1 MYNLLNIID
10 CYDIIIEHIEE
21 PISINAFYKSNK
33 NIYSYLKNSKNYY
46 KKLLILLENIAQ
58 RHYKDR
64 KFYYEKYYMLKS
76 HLQYITYMST
86 DEDSSI
92 SIQSSTNDS
101 DISSDEYE
109 W

>member
-1 MYNLLNIID
+1 
-10 CYDIIIEHIEE
+10 
-21 PISINAFYKSNK
+21 
-33 NIYSYLKNSKNYY
+33 
-46 KKLLILLENIAQ
+46 
-58 RHYKDR
+58 
-64 KFYYEKYYMLKS
+64 YMLKS

-86 DEDSSI
+86 DDSSV